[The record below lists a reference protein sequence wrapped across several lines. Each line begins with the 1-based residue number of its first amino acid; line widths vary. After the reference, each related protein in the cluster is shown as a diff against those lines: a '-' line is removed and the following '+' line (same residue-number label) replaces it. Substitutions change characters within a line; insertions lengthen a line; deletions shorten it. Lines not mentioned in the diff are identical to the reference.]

1 MVLSYILLS
10 INSVIDW
17 IIFAGKFMNCA
28 VIDGAL
34 MDSIDIGF
42 AAIDGVSNI
51 EVDVTDGN

>member
-34 MDSIDIGF
+34 MDAIDIGF
-42 AAIDGVSNI
+42 DAIDGVSSI
-51 EVDVTDGN
+51 DGN